1 MLNRLRRLLPGIA
14 LIVAASAALVLTD
27 RSGSRNAATPTGP
40 GTVTASKH
48 ARIAVIQYA
57 NIAAFEMAKKGLLRH
72 LASIGYSQEAGST
85 IDVFNAEGDNGTLS
99 QVCTQVATSA
109 MPYDLAISLGT
120 AATQSFNRANKRAL
134 TQAFGLVAS
143 PPTIGIPLGP
153 YTEGSTRPKNS
164 AGSGTLQPVD
174 GLFDHVMA
182 IAPGLKRVG
191 VVWNPAEANSEA
203 NVKLG
208 RAAAKRLG
216 FELIE
221 ANGSNVSEVTSAAEV
236 VLARGVEAY
245 WILADVSV
253 NSAAPGIIERCRKAR
268 VPVVTNFPE
277 FAAKGAA
284 FNEGADWDAIG
295 ITAGIYAEL
304 LLGGVEP
311 KSLPVENFVPSRITI
326 NLDGIPASWKLSDA
340 IRTSA
345 SEIHESGKAPIVKA
359 VTFPAA
365 PESALAAL
373 AALHAQSASGS
384 GTSDAPAARAPTIAI
399 LTYNRTPNFESCY
412 AGFAAEWARLGYV
425 DGKNCNVTLRDAQ
438 FDTGSLNTIAAA
450 IDEDQPDVVV
460 PFTTPALQAAMRRVK
475 TSPIVFSLV
484 ASGVDVGAGTS
495 NTDHLPNITGAQ
507 VGADWDK
514 MIEVARAAI
523 PNLRRVGTVFSPG
536 ESNSVMFRDQWK
548 AKLAAVGIE
557 LVSTGAEKPTELPE
571 AADALVTMGIQA
583 VLQISDNSSSTG
595 FRVIAKAADRANIPV
610 FGFSPSSVQFGAT
623 LTVSRDFADVGRLS
637 AQIVDRVLHGESPAK
652 IPFRDPDRTVIIVNT
667 ERLQRFGITLP
678 KAIMDQA
685 TIAPETQEASK

>member
-1 MLNRLRRLLPGIA
+1 MRSA
-14 LIVAASAALVLTD
+14 EEAA
-27 RSGSRNAATPTGP
+27 
-40 GTVTASKH
+40 
-48 ARIAVIQYA
+48 
-57 NIAAFEMAKKGLLRH
+57 
-72 LASIGYSQEAGST
+72 
-85 IDVFNAEGDNGTLS
+85 
-99 QVCTQVATSA
+99 
-109 MPYDLAISLGT
+109 
-120 AATQSFNRANKRAL
+120 
-134 TQAFGLVAS
+134 
-143 PPTIGIPLGP
+143 
-153 YTEGSTRPKNS
+153 
-164 AGSGTLQPVD
+164 
-174 GLFDHVMA
+174 
-182 IAPGLKRVG
+182 
-191 VVWNPAEANSEA
+191 
-203 NVKLG
+203 
-208 RAAAKRLG
+208 
-216 FELIE
+216 
-221 ANGSNVSEVTSAAEV
+221 
-236 VLARGVEAY
+236 
-245 WILADVSV
+245 
-253 NSAAPGIIERCRKAR
+253 
-268 VPVVTNFPE
+268 
-277 FAAKGAA
+277 
-284 FNEGADWDAIG
+284 
-295 ITAGIYAEL
+295 
-304 LLGGVEP
+304 
-311 KSLPVENFVPSRITI
+311 
-326 NLDGIPASWKLSDA
+326 
-340 IRTSA
+340 
-345 SEIHESGKAPIVKA
+345 
-359 VTFPAA
+359 
-365 PESALAAL
+365 
-373 AALHAQSASGS
+373 S

-438 FDTGSLNTIAAA
+438 FDTGALNTIAAA
-450 IDEDQPDVVV
+450 IAEEQPDVVV

-536 ESNSVMFRDQWK
+536 EVNSVMFRDQWK